1 MKGGIFLR
9 KMPLKAYGSWI
20 QQLWNRSK
28 GSLPR
33 NNKNKIGSNPR

>member
-20 QQLWNRSK
+20 QQLWNRFSPCQTFV
-28 GSLPR
+28 LE
-33 NNKNKIGSNPR
+33 